1 MRMFLI
7 VIALFIVSVPS
18 SYAQTL
24 HNLYI
29 GGSSGSATGP
39 DGVSSD
45 TFGEVGWRIAPRL
58 FVYGDVGQI
67 HNLQPSAY
75 QPIVD
80 STTALLAGDGLTVSG
95 STREPAWYSAGG
107 LRFETPA
114 WKNLSPYVFGGA
126 GFARITPAAQF
137 TYSAG
142 TLPGATPSPGDN
154 VTQQL
159 TSLGDFTQP
168 AATTAPMLSL
178 GGGVAVPVVRHL
190 SVDVGYRY
198 ARIETDTP
206 LHTQGATVGFGYRF

>member
-1 MRMFLI
+1 MRTL
-7 VIALFIVSVPS
+7 VIAAAIFIVSAS
-18 SYAQTL
+18 TAGAQTS
-24 HNLYI
+24 NLYI

-39 DGVSSD
+39 DGASSD
-45 TFGEVGWRIAPRL
+45 TFGEVGWRVAPRL

-75 QPIVD
+75 QPLVN
-80 STTALLAGDGLTVSG
+80 STTALLAGNGLNVVG
-95 STREPAWYSAGG
+95 AAREPAWYSVGG
-107 LRFETPA
+107 LRFQTPV
-114 WKNLSPYVFGGA
+114 WRSVSPYVFGGA

-137 TYSAG
+137 TYSGG
-142 TLPGATPSPGDN
+142 TLPGAAPSPGDD

-198 ARIETDTP
+198 ARIATDAA